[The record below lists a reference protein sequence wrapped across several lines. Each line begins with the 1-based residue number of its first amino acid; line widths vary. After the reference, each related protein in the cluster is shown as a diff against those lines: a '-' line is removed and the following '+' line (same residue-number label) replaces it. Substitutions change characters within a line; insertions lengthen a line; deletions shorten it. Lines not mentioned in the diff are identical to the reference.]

1 MQPLVP
7 FSLPISGLRDELH
20 TFRFEVDEE
29 FFKCFEGSVI
39 QQGKFEVLL
48 DLDKRPNLMVLHFR
62 FKGAVRVECDRC
74 LEAFDLPIEDEQD
87 LVVKYDI
94 EPREDA
100 EVIYILRETPSLDVA
115 KFVYEFIHLALPMYA
130 THDQAGLA
138 CDPEMLKY
146 IQQSEP
152 HEEDDQPDSPW
163 SELENWND
171 N

>member
-39 QQGKFEVLL
+39 QQGKLEVTL

-62 FKGAVRVECDRC
+62 FNGTVRAECDRC
-74 LEAFDLPIEDEQD
+74 LEVFDLPIEDEQD

-94 EPREDA
+94 EPREEA

-115 KFVYEFIHLALPMYA
+115 KYVYEFIHLALPMHV
-130 THDQAGLA
+130 THDQAGLT
-138 CDPEMLKY
+138 CNPEMLKY
-146 IQQSEP
+146 IRKAEP
-152 HEEDDQPDSPW
+152 PKKDSDPGSPW
-163 SELENWND
+163 SELEKWND

>member
-39 QQGKFEVLL
+39 QQGKLEVTL

-146 IQQSEP
+146 IRQSEP